1 MNTIS
6 ALNDK
11 FSWRRCLSIG
21 LLYKKSL
28 IYYLI
33 GSATIT
39 ALCFLLVE
47 FVNHS
52 GGNALAVYSMTNV
65 LVAAT
70 LYFSPIAFVRRDDT
84 LMSLLPVKTSEK
96 FVFYLLFSLIVA
108 PIVIEGIW
116 YGLNFIFTLINK
128 DWDLTDIV
136 YAQLSSMGSEV
147 IEILGEERKCPLKA
161 YQILTGIAQAFAII
175 ITGLYTVFHASY
187 HRTIKGILAAITVI
201 IAICLIAGITGGILA
216 ATALTSGV
224 SPEKL
229 TGTIMQMMMPY
240 MILLSVLCIIY
251 GLFIACIFYRL
262 LATRQAKN

>member
-6 ALNDK
+6 ELNDK
-11 FSWRRCLSIG
+11 FSWHRCLNVG

-47 FVNHS
+47 FVNHA
-52 GGNALAVYSMTNV
+52 GGNALTVYSMTSV
-65 LVAAT
+65 LIAAS
-70 LYFSPIAFVRRDDT
+70 LYFSPIAFVRHDDT

-96 FVFYLLFSLIVA
+96 FVFYLLFSLVVA
-108 PIVIEGIW
+108 PIVIEGVW

-136 YAQLSSMGSEV
+136 YAQLSSMGSEM
-147 IEILGEERKCPLKA
+147 IEILGEEKKCPLKT
-161 YQILTGIAQAFAII
+161 YQIFMGISQSLAII
-175 ITGLYTVFHASY
+175 VTGLYTVFRASR
-187 HRTIKGILAAITVI
+187 HRTIKTILSSIAVI
-201 IAICLIAGITGGILA
+201 IVISLIAGITGGVLA
-216 ATALTSGV
+216 ATAITSGV
-224 SPEKL
+224 TPEKL
-229 TGTIMQMMMPY
+229 TGTIMQMMTPY
-240 MILLSVLCIIY
+240 MILISILCIVY
-251 GLFIACIFYRL
+251 GLFMVWKFYRL

>member
-1 MNTIS
+1 MDTIS
-6 ALNDK
+6 ELNDK
-11 FSWRRCLSIG
+11 FSWHRCLSIG

-47 FVNHS
+47 FVNHA
-52 GGNALAVYSMTNV
+52 GGNALTVYSMTSV
-65 LVAAT
+65 LIAAS

-108 PIVIEGIW
+108 PIVIEGVW

-161 YQILTGIAQAFAII
+161 YQILTGIAQSFAII
-175 ITGLYTVFHASY
+175 ITGLYTVFHASR
-187 HRTIKGILAAITVI
+187 HRTIKGILAAIAVLF
-201 IAICLIAGITGGILA
+201 AISLIAGITGGVLA

-224 SPEKL
+224 EPEKL
-229 TGTIMQMMMPY
+229 AATIMVMITPY
-240 MILLSVLCIIY
+240 IIIIAVMTSIY
-251 GLFIACIFYRL
+251 GLFMTYRFYRL
-262 LATRQAKN
+262 LATRQTKA